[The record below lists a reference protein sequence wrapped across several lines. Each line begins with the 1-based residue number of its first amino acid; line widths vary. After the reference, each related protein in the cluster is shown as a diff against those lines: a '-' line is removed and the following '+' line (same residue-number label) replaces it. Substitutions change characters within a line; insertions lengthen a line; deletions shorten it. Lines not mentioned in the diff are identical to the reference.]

1 MKTISQNYNCVNIN
15 GRFYTRST
23 NLQGETYYS
32 VICKGGVI
40 RTLKT
45 PAIIAKI
52 DAEIKEAAH
61 EEALYLNE
69 NFDWEK
75 VTPAQKDIHN
85 ARVLYGIEMRSKYNE
100 DSVIDACHLQALKN
114 NEQFDNA
121 CRDTDFFNS
130 LNNAQRSMIIEKAHN
145 EALEQDVADGT
156 FTRVVMNA
164 AQEYA
169 TAFDAF
175 WTKSDNM
182 KYIDSCAEW
191 LSLMGEALD
200 MNKRLDEESE
210 LKNKM
215 RDAVEI
221 ANKKGYWITAEQ
233 IKEKLK
239 EGDLTAEQL
248 ALLIIHDIKTVELQE
263 QYAAELVA
271 AQVAYNA
278 AQIATVAALDNAVK
292 AGCGDEGNSDTE
304 SEQFQAY
311 EASESK
317 LMEATAALLLA
328 CGRYSVHEARRL
340 NHPVA
345 DIEALKTMFMPAFT
359 NQVENYNPG
368 KRNELVAKALA
379 IPVKTK

>member
-15 GRFYTRST
+15 DRFYTRST

-32 VICKGGVI
+32 VKCKGGVI

-85 ARVLYGIEMRSKYNE
+85 ARVLYGIEMQSKYNE

-114 NEQFDNA
+114 NEQFDNG
-121 CRDTDFFNS
+121 CRDTDF
-130 LNNAQRSMIIEKAHN
+130 
-145 EALEQDVADGT
+145 
-156 FTRVVMNA
+156 
-164 AQEYA
+164 
-169 TAFDAF
+169 
-175 WTKSDNM
+175 
-182 KYIDSCAEW
+182 
-191 LSLMGEALD
+191 
-200 MNKRLDEESE
+200 
-210 LKNKM
+210 
-215 RDAVEI
+215 
-221 ANKKGYWITAEQ
+221 
-233 IKEKLK
+233 
-239 EGDLTAEQL
+239 
-248 ALLIIHDIKTVELQE
+248 
-263 QYAAELVA
+263 AAELVA

-328 CGRYSVHEARRL
+328 CGRYSVHEARLL